1 MPTGEQSSRL
11 ADTAEASQ
19 DALIEFLSAARSFG
33 APDGAVERITTH
45 AAVVFLVG
53 ERAYK
58 MKRAVRYSFLDFTT
72 LDRRRRALEAEL
84 ELNRRTAPML
94 YRRLVPVTREDGDS
108 LALAGSGEPV
118 EWLLEMARFDQEARL
133 DRIAQRGELTPA
145 LVDELAA
152 EIAAF
157 HERAAA
163 RPEDG
168 GAAGMRE
175 VIEGNA
181 EDFAALP
188 NTVLPSD
195 QRARLTDRCRD
206 ELDRRRQ
213 LLEERRRAGRVRR
226 CHGDL
231 HLGNI
236 VLLEGRPVL
245 FDCLEFDEALASTD
259 TLYDLAF
266 LLMDLQHQRLAAL
279 AQRLLNGYLDATRD
293 DAGLALL
300 PLFLA
305 CRAAIRGKVLGLAAA
320 AADDGSAVQ
329 LADEACAYLERA
341 FVYLNPPPARLVAI
355 GGVSGTGKSTLARQL
370 APGLGAAPGAVILRS
385 DVIRKQMYGIAL
397 DERLPAEGYQKEV
410 SGRVYGAL
418 MERAAALVG
427 AGHAAIVDAVFLDPA
442 ERAQI
447 EQVAADAGV
456 TFQGLWLT
464 APQHVLMRRVR
475 ARRGDASDATPD
487 VLTQQ
492 LATDPGV
499 LTWPTVDVDGPP
511 EIVAARACELLSAR
525 TMSDRPA
532 ARDALRGSGGNRR
545 PT

>member
-1 MPTGEQSSRL
+1 MIRGDDDPRL
-11 ADTAEASQ
+11 SQ
-19 DALIEFLSAARSFG
+19 DAMIAFLSEGRSFG
-33 APDGAVERITTH
+33 LPDLVVERITTH

-72 LDRRRRALEAEL
+72 FGRRKRALEDEL
-84 ELNRRTAPML
+84 ELNRRAAPML
-94 YRRLVPVTREDGDS
+94 YLRLVPVTWEDGGE

-157 HERAAA
+157 HGRAEA
-163 RPEDG
+163 RPEHG

-175 VIEGNA
+175 VIDGNA

-188 NTVLPSD
+188 ETILPSD

-206 ELDRRRQ
+206 ELGRRRQ

-266 LLMDLQHQRLAAL
+266 LLMDLQHQRLPAL

-305 CRAAIRGKVLGLAAA
+305 CRAAIRAKVLGFAAT
-320 AADDGSAVQ
+320 ADDGSAVQ
-329 LADEACAYLERA
+329 VAGEARAYLESA
-341 FVYLNPPPARLVAI
+341 VVYLNPPPARLVAI

-385 DVIRKQMYGIAL
+385 DVIRKQMYGLAL
-397 DERLPAEGYQKEV
+397 EERLPPEGYQKEV
-410 SGRVYGAL
+410 SRRVYGAL
-418 MERAAALVG
+418 TERAAALVG
-427 AGHAAIVDAVFLDPA
+427 AGHAAIIDAVFLDPE

-447 EQVAADAGV
+447 ERVATDAGV
-456 TFQGLWLT
+456 SFRGLWLT
-464 APQHVLMRRVR
+464 APEDVLVRRVS

-487 VLTQQ
+487 VLRRQ
-492 LATDPGV
+492 LATDPGA
-499 LTWPTVDVDGPP
+499 LTWPAVDVSGPP
-511 EIVAARACELLSAR
+511 EMVAERACELLSSR
-525 TMSDRPA
+525 EQ
-532 ARDALRGSGGNRR
+532 
-545 PT
+545 